1 MFGDKCAV
9 HPETGRPLRGEWSG
23 ILFGASLPA
32 YSVTILLLLLVV
44 ILTGAR
50 MKAINTAVL
59 LAIGGVYSVSI
70 FAWFLLYRRCRPW
83 IGFAAHIVTM
93 IAGLTL
99 IVYVTRRMF
108 VDGLTQAIADVPLPL
123 LLATLHN
130 RAMEWPGYETLG
142 AWLLRQSSA

>member
-1 MFGDKCAV
+1 MFSDKCDV
-9 HPETGRPLRGEWSG
+9 HPETGQPLRGEWSG

-32 YSVTILLLLLVV
+32 YSVTILLLLLIV

-50 MKAINTAVL
+50 MRAINTVL

-83 IGFAAHIVTM
+83 IGFAAHIVAM
-93 IAGLTL
+93 ITGLIL
-99 IVYVTRRMF
+99 ILYVTRRMF
-108 VDGLTQAIADVPLPL
+108 VDDLTQAIAEVPLPL

-142 AWLLRQSSA
+142 AWFLRQTSA